1 MKLKKAGLSNIFILM
16 VIFLS
21 FGESILAQTPTVEM
35 TSTPTLTSTSSV
47 RPILTRSLAP
57 TSTTNELNVTI
68 SPTKAVTPSNEVG
81 CPPTVVP
88 TATKETPKDGGKTL
102 FWAAVVISGAGIL
115 WVVGELLGPSDST
128 RTSPPEKK
136 NEYQDF

>member
-1 MKLKKAGLSNIFILM
+1 MKPKKAGLSNIFILM

-35 TSTPTLTSTSSV
+35 TLTPALTSTSSV

-68 SPTKAVTPSNEVG
+68 SPTKVITPSKEVG
-81 CPPTVVP
+81 CPPTAVP

-102 FWAAVVISGAGIL
+102 FWAAVVIAGAGIL
-115 WVVGELLGPSDST
+115 WVVGELLGPST
-128 RTSPPEKK
+128 PLEASPPQKK
-136 NEYQDF
+136 EERQDF